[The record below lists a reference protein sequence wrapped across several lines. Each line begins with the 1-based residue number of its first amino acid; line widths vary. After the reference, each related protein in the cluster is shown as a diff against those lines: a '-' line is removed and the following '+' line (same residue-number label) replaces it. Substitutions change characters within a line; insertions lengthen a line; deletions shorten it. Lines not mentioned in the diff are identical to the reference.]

1 MINIRPEILH
11 SWAVEDKRN
20 DNTFIPANPASKE
33 EIEKIERKIGLILPD
48 DLKWYLENHG
58 FRTLRSHDSLR
69 VRYHL
74 GNRIKEV
81 PVLIDWLFDI
91 PHILKELKLLS
102 TLSDDNTSVIP
113 LEMIPIAK
121 NSTYNKGYYLLDLSK
136 KNYGKVWYWEQTW
149 DEWGNEDNNYIGAV
163 SNSFKNL
170 IESINTLEENE
181 KEMIKSPSNNLW

>member
-20 DNTFIPANPASKE
+20 DNTFTPANPALKE

-136 KNYGKVWYWEQTW
+136 KNY
-149 DEWGNEDNNYIGAV
+149 
-163 SNSFKNL
+163 
-170 IESINTLEENE
+170 
-181 KEMIKSPSNNLW
+181 

>member
-20 DNTFIPANPASKE
+20 DNTFTPANPALKE